1 MKQIDIKVVPLSS
14 IKPYYNNP
22 RDNSSAIGPTAES
35 IRRYGFVKPI
45 MCDSKGV
52 IICGHT
58 RFLAALR
65 LGLDM
70 IPVVFSDM
78 SDEKAK
84 QYRIADNKIAEKSE
98 FDQDEMIEELRS
110 LEVPEEM
117 QAFFFEDVMSM
128 LDFSIDTVNITSPD
142 YPLPDDGMSLSEDQ
156 DSIRDENEHEGYSS
170 DDSSSLDDYQM
181 NHADEIYKIRLENGK
196 RVMTVICPYCGQIE
210 TIEVK

>member
-65 LGLDM
+65 LGLDR

-78 SDEKAK
+78 SEEKAK

-128 LDFSIDTVNITSPD
+128 LDFSIDTDNITSPD
-142 YPLPDDGMSLSEDQ
+142 YPLHDDGMSLSEDQ
-156 DSIRDENEHEGYSS
+156 DSICDENEHEGYSP